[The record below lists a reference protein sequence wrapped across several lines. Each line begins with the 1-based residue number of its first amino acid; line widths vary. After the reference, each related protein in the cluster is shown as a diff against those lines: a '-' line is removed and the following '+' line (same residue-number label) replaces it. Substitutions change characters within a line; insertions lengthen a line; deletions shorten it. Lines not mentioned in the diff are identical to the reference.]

1 MLLRRLF
8 STATTKPSLAQLV
21 AQLRKETSAPIGK
34 ARAALESANGDF
46 AVALES
52 LRRAAEKTSEKVAHR
67 TAKQGLAA
75 VWLGAGNATAAIV
88 EVNCETDFVERGDLF
103 KSAVKDIRSALDS
116 AVPAAA
122 AGVEAGL
129 IREVSSEDVGKW
141 LESATLSGSDV
152 TVKQRTVDAIAK
164 VGENIRVRRIFVS
177 DVANSDASIRYG
189 GYTHGGSDLMGKIA
203 ALVAL
208 RVSPVSSESSP
219 LIDKLARQLAQQV
232 VGFSP
237 SVISDAQ
244 LSKEDATKSGDE
256 LEALVLERQQFL
268 AGGGTVRL
276 VLDEFKAA
284 NKLETLEVV
293 EFKRVVCGEGIE
305 VKESNFAEE
314 VMQQAGL
321 KP

>member
-67 TAKQGLAA
+67 TAKQG
-75 VWLGAGNATAAIV
+75 NATAAIV

-129 IREVSSEDVGKW
+129 IHEVSSDDVGKW

-177 DVANSDASIRYG
+177 DVATSDASIRYG

-208 RVSPVSSESSP
+208 RVSPV
-219 LIDKLARQLAQQV
+219 

-244 LSKEDATKSGDE
+244 LSKEDATKSADE

-276 VLDEFKAA
+276 VLDEFKLPTSWKRW
-284 NKLETLEVV
+284 KLSNSSGLFVV
-293 EFKRVVCGEGIE
+293 K
-305 VKESNFAEE
+305 
-314 VMQQAGL
+314 GL
-321 KP
+321 KSRNQTLPKKLCSRLG